1 MLYESV
7 VEAVE
12 SGRLLS
18 REQFHPL
25 PTIEERDVWDNLD
38 PEVKAYYGGLSES
51 LLSYVPRPLTAS
63 LYADF
68 FRTGTRV
75 NYEKAYF
82 ERRIRL
88 FGMIVAECI
97 ENRGRYLDRIADLMW
112 MICEETTWVIP
123 AHLSQNTVGDGKVH
137 PLPEDKL
144 ARSYIDLF
152 AAETGNLLVWAKY
165 LLGDRLNAMPALSE
179 RVGKE
184 LNERIVDV
192 YAQHPEMGWTG
203 FNEGKKL
210 NNWTPWI
217 YASILPVILFTV
229 DDPARRAALVRLAAK
244 GIDVFLAGYD
254 IDGGCDE
261 GPGYFDKAGASL
273 LDVLE
278 ILDDATEGAVN
289 IWGEKLI
296 RNMTAYIM
304 HVQISGEYYVN
315 FADANCRVR
324 PDAMLLRRAA
334 VRMGLD
340 DLRKFAEHL
349 LAEGTSALP
358 YRTGYDSS
366 CRVIRDTVTFRR
378 RDFISVPAPERELS
392 HYFGGTEVACIRQRK
407 DGTGLFLAAKGGNNA
422 ESHNHNDVGNYII
435 YLDGEPFVIDA
446 GVETYSR
453 RTFSPERYDIW
464 TMQSRYHNTAV
475 IGERDQLP
483 GAGCAAEGVTFTDDE
498 DHAELKMDMAPAYG
512 DFSPAESYVRRIE
525 MRRSAGC
532 VTVTDS
538 PVLRS
543 EASIALPVMCA
554 VEPRI
559 APGEVQLKGAKGL
572 LRIAYDPARFS
583 VTSETVR
590 LTDARLSGAWK
601 QDKLYRLMFLC
612 ERPETGE
619 ELRLVFMA

>member
-7 VEAVE
+7 DQAVE

-18 REQFHPL
+18 REEFHPL
-25 PTIEERDVWDNLD
+25 PTISERDVWDNLD
-38 PEVKAYYGGLSES
+38 PEVKAYYDGLSQS
-51 LLSYVPRPLTAS
+51 LLNYTPAPLTAS
-63 LYADF
+63 LYADY

-75 NYEKAYF
+75 NFERVYF
-82 ERRIRL
+82 ERRAKL
-88 FGMIVAECI
+88 YGMCLAECI
-97 ENRGRYLDRIADLMW
+97 ENQGRYLDRIFDLMW

-123 AHLSQNTVGDGKVH
+123 AHLHQNTLGDGKPH
-137 PLPEDKL
+137 PVPEDSL
-144 ARSYIDLF
+144 ARTYIDLF
-152 AAETGNLLVWAKY
+152 AAETGNLLAWAKY
-165 LLGDRLNAMPALSE
+165 LMGDKLSAMPALPE
-179 RVGKE
+179 RIDRE

-192 YAQHPEMGWTG
+192 YARHPEMGWTG

-217 YASILPVILFTV
+217 YSSILPVILLTV
-229 DDPARRAALVRLAAK
+229 EDTSRRGALVRLAAK
-244 GIDVFLAGYD
+244 GLDVFLAGYD

-261 GPGYFDKAGASL
+261 GPGYFDKAGGSL
-273 LDVLE
+273 LDALE
-278 ILDDATEGAVN
+278 ILDDATQGAAN

-296 RNMTAYIM
+296 QNMASYIM
-304 HVQISGEYYVN
+304 HVQIAGEYYVN

-334 VRMGLD
+334 ARMGLEG
-340 DLRKFAEHL
+340 LKRYAERL
-349 LAEGTSALP
+349 LAEGNSAVP
-358 YRTGYDSS
+358 YRAGYDSS
-366 CRVIRDTVTFRR
+366 YRAIKDTVTFRR

-392 HYFGGTEVACIRQRK
+392 HYFGGTEVACIRQRS

-435 YLDGEPFVIDA
+435 YLDGEPFVVDA

-475 IGERDQLP
+475 IGEMDQLP
-483 GAGCAAEGVTFTDDE
+483 GAACAAEGTTFTDDG

-512 DFSPAESYVRRIE
+512 DFSPAQSYTRRIE

-532 VTVTDS
+532 VTVTDI

-543 EASIALPVMCA
+543 ECSIALPVMCA
-554 VEPRI
+554 SEPRI

-583 VTSETVR
+583 VTSEAIE
-590 LTDARLSGAWK
+590 LKDARLRSAWK
-601 QDKLYRLMFLC
+601 RDRLYRLMFLC
-612 ERPETGE
+612 DDPAAEDG
-619 ELRLVFMA
+619 LRLTFMA